1 MTAVTRIRRGRG
13 PVDSRPAPVA
23 RVRKDRGS
31 VTAEFAV
38 AMPAVVLLL
47 FVGVTAVSGVVT
59 KLQCVDA
66 ARQAARAAARGD
78 DGHRAGERVAP
89 HGATVAVSSG
99 GGDVR
104 AVVRAPVRP
113 FGAVLPAMSVSATAV
128 AAAEPGTPG

>member
-1 MTAVTRIRRGRG
+1 MPAVTRIRRGRG
-13 PVDSRPAPVA
+13 PVGSRPAPVA

-47 FVGVTAVSGVVT
+47 FVGVTAVGGVVT
-59 KLQCVDA
+59 KLECVDA

-78 DGHRAGERVAP
+78 DGAKAGRHAAP
-89 HGATVAVSSG
+89 DGATVSVGSG

-104 AVVRAPVRP
+104 ATVRAPVRL
-113 FGAVLPAMSVSATAV
+113 FGVALPPMSVSSTAV
-128 AAAEPGTPG
+128 AAAEPGVPG